1 MTTHGHR
8 RAFTL
13 ADLLAVIGVI
23 AILAV
28 TVTMSAQRISK
39 DAKVASATNHLL
51 AMLGQARAMAIRDHR
66 SILVAFRVRQ
76 PTYRNAAGLE
86 VNDPAKPQQ
95 TEIVVA
101 RPTGRVGFPGSAVA
115 GGWTLVFPFT
125 GIDDLLVEE
134 FEPVEGLPPRL
145 LPVGIKVA
153 GSAADVGD
161 FPSPQGQ
168 DSRWLS
174 QPHLKNSERAS
185 MVVVRFSPDGSI
197 QTRNPS
203 LAGNLTASGTDTSSV
218 APWIDFN
225 RNGKLDIGATTN
237 GSNGKFYAYD
247 EANDEALGDHTMFL
261 AVFDDDLMHEQGN
274 PSDWQG
280 YGNWQT
286 LNIARTEFI
295 NQFSDRIHF
304 NRFTGVAEVT
314 PK

>member
-13 ADLLAVIGVI
+13 AELLAVIGVI

-51 AMLGQARAMAIRDHR
+51 AMLGQARAMAIRDHT

-76 PTYRNAAGLE
+76 ATYRNASGVE
-86 VNDPAKPQQ
+86 VADPAKPQQ

-101 RPTGRVGFPGSAVA
+101 RPTGRVGFPGTGVA
-115 GGWTLVFPFT
+115 GAWTLVFPAA

-153 GSAADVGD
+153 GSAADVTD
-161 FPSPQGQ
+161 INDIGQ
-168 DSRWLS
+168 DLLWLS
-174 QPHLKNSERAS
+174 QPQLKNTERAS
-185 MVVVRFSPDGSI
+185 MMVVRFGPDGSI
-197 QTRNPS
+197 RTRNPS
-203 LAGNLTASGTDTSSV
+203 LAGNLTVSGTDTSSV

-225 RNGKLDIGATTN
+225 RNGKLDIGATASGT
-237 GSNGKFYAYD
+237 NGKFYAYD
-247 EANDEALGDHTMFL
+247 EANDEALCDHTMFL
-261 AVFDDDLMHEQGN
+261 AVFDDDLMHEQGT
-274 PSDWQG
+274 PGDWQG
-280 YGNWQT
+280 YGSWQT